1 MTDAANLLIGVKTK
15 GAAAAE
21 KKLKRLEKQG
31 KETSRSINKVGKSFS
46 GLGAKIGLITGVAI
60 TATLV
65 KSVKD
70 VMDFTQAIAD
80 LSAITGATGKDLQ
93 FYADSAKE
101 IGRTTSLSA
110 QQAVEAFKL
119 IGSAKPDL
127 LSNAKA
133 LEEVTKQAVILA
145 EAAGIQLPQAASA
158 LGSALNQF
166 GLDSSKAGEVINALA
181 ASSKFGA
188 AEIPAVT
195 EALRNVG
202 SAANALDVDLVET
215 VAGIQA
221 LAIAGKQGADAGTS
235 LRQVLLKLEK
245 TADQKL
251 MPSVNGLSGALKN
264 LKGLNLTNS
273 ELMKLFGDEAF
284 AAAVALLEQSDN
296 VAKLNV
302 NLRDTTT
309 AIDQA
314 KGRMDTLAGDVKEL
328 SSAFSGL
335 TLEIGEALE
344 PMLRLGAGA
353 LTDFI
358 NAINKAVFLPDGI
371 DDLRAQMKLLNE
383 ELTAAEGVEYISDSF
398 KQPVIAAITDRIKAL
413 HREIQ
418 KLTATEM
425 KHDEQR
431 KNIAS
436 SSGNIAEAIT
446 PRAVQDRASP
456 HPDLMLPSKDFTNPD
471 RITFI
476 REMIEASEMLAESLR
491 TPQEIFADEIEK
503 LNELRDIRNERTNEG
518 ILSAENYSR
527 AVTAAQ
533 GRLTDSIVEGNLTID
548 DSLTKTKDHFSQFE
562 DAVGSWGASFAQEMI
577 DGSGSFK
584 NFANSMIKDMAKIA
598 LQQATQPIFNAIFK
612 GLTGGSGGFVVGTGG
627 GAGGVVPGLEG
638 GGFTGNGARS
648 GGVDGKGGFPAILH
662 PQETVI
668 DHAQGGSMGN
678 VSVVVN
684 VDASGTNTQGDGEGK
699 DIGKAI
705 GVAVRNVLIQEKR
718 SGGLLA

>member
-1 MTDAANLLIGVKTK
+1 MADAANLLIGVKTK

-31 KETSRSINKVGKSFS
+31 KDTSRSINKVGKSFS

-251 MPSVNGLSGALKN
+251 MPSVNGLSGSLKN
-264 LKGLNLTNS
+264 LKGLNLSNS
-273 ELMKLFGDEAF
+273 KLMKLFGC
-284 AAAVALLEQSDN
+284 LLYTSD
-296 VAKLNV
+296 A
-302 NLRDTTT
+302 
-309 AIDQA
+309 
-314 KGRMDTLAGDVKEL
+314 
-328 SSAFSGL
+328 
-335 TLEIGEALE
+335 
-344 PMLRLGAGA
+344 
-353 LTDFI
+353 
-358 NAINKAVFLPDGI
+358 
-371 DDLRAQMKLLNE
+371 
-383 ELTAAEGVEYISDSF
+383 
-398 KQPVIAAITDRIKAL
+398 
-413 HREIQ
+413 
-418 KLTATEM
+418 
-425 KHDEQR
+425 
-431 KNIAS
+431 
-436 SSGNIAEAIT
+436 
-446 PRAVQDRASP
+446 
-456 HPDLMLPSKDFTNPD
+456 
-471 RITFI
+471 
-476 REMIEASEMLAESLR
+476 
-491 TPQEIFADEIEK
+491 ADE
-503 LNELRDIRNERTNEG
+503 
-518 ILSAENYSR
+518 
-527 AVTAAQ
+527 
-533 GRLTDSIVEGNLTID
+533 
-548 DSLTKTKDHFSQFE
+548 
-562 DAVGSWGASFAQEMI
+562 
-577 DGSGSFK
+577 
-584 NFANSMIKDMAKIA
+584 
-598 LQQATQPIFNAIFK
+598 
-612 GLTGGSGGFVVGTGG
+612 
-627 GAGGVVPGLEG
+627 
-638 GGFTGNGARS
+638 
-648 GGVDGKGGFPAILH
+648 
-662 PQETVI
+662 
-668 DHAQGGSMGN
+668 
-678 VSVVVN
+678 
-684 VDASGTNTQGDGEGK
+684 
-699 DIGKAI
+699 
-705 GVAVRNVLIQEKR
+705 
-718 SGGLLA
+718 

>member
-1 MTDAANLLIGVKTK
+1 MADAANLLIGVKTK

-31 KETSRSINKVGKSFS
+31 KDTSRSINKVGKSFS

-251 MPSVNGLSGALKN
+251 MPSVNGLSGSLKN
-264 LKGLNLTNS
+264 LKGLNLSNS
-273 ELMKLFGDEAF
+273 KLMKLFGDEAF
-284 AAAVALLEQSDN
+284 AAAVALLEQSGN

-302 NLRDTTT
+302 NLRGTTT

-314 KGRMDTLAGDVKEL
+314 KGRMDTLTGDIGEL

-358 NAINKAVFLPDGI
+358 NAINKAMFLPDGI
-371 DDLRAQMKLLNE
+371 DDLRAQMSLLNE
-383 ELTAAEGVEYISDSF
+383 ELDIAEGKTYLNDNF
-398 KQPVIAAITDRIKAL
+398 KAPVINAITYRIKEL
-413 HREIQ
+413 KRQIQ
-418 KLTATEM
+418 ILTATEKTHHLQAGDFLAPTKEPM
-425 KHDEQR
+425 EKTLR
-431 KNIAS
+431 K
-436 SSGNIAEAIT
+436 
-446 PRAVQDRASP
+446 VQDRASP

-548 DSLTKTKDHFSQFE
+548 DSLDKTKDHFSQFE
-562 DAVGSWGASFAQEMI
+562 DAVESWGASFAQEMI

-598 LQQATQPIFNAIFK
+598 LQQATQPIFNSIFQ
-612 GLTGGSGGFVVGTGG
+612 GITGGFGGFVAGTGG
-627 GAGGVVPGLEG
+627 GAGGMIEGLEG

-648 GGVDGKGGFPAILH
+648 GGVDGRGGFPAILH